1 MDFPLLSLISRDF
14 LQLDCGA
21 WFRPAN
27 WRNCKKWWIWN
38 MPFAKPRDC
47 RNSERGM
54 MADWPGKDMAG
65 ALFKVN
71 GRKSSEG
78 KALPISFRS
87 CTSSNLPALRCRVL
101 QFFLSAFPVTICTC
115 IPWLSPLLTSQHV
128 KSLGIPQC
136 YGYLRTRRGKLYPSG
151 GITMDNPT
159 ECRWPWEA
167 EAGEVVKAVPLQD
180 NLPLQ
185 AG

>member
-1 MDFPLLSLISRDF
+1 
-14 LQLDCGA
+14 
-21 WFRPAN
+21 
-27 WRNCKKWWIWN
+27 

-47 RNSERGM
+47 RSSGRGM

-78 KALPISFRS
+78 KALPFSFRS

-101 QFFLSAFPVTICTC
+101 QFFLSAFPVRICTC
-115 IPWLSPLLTSQHV
+115 TPWLSPLLTSQHV

-136 YGYLRTRRGKLYPSG
+136 YGYLRTRRGGLYPSG
-151 GITMDNPT
+151 GITMDNQ
-159 ECRWPWEA
+159 CRWPWEA